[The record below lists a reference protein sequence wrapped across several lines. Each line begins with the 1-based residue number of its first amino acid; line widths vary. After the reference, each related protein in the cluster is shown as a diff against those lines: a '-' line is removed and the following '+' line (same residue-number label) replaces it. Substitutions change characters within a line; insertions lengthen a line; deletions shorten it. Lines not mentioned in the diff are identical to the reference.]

1 MNTNNQ
7 QFTISL
13 NSDDLKQIADD
24 TKRRFIEAAKQKATD
39 LTRGL
44 LADGKDYYNT
54 PKGAAYLLL
63 QEKLESQIL
72 EADTQ
77 KFAEE
82 YIKQNWNRHLTEAL
96 DKAMQHKANK
106 TAFQMLQAIPVIP
119 NAALQER
126 GGIQNVALY
135 KEGN

>member
-1 MNTNNQ
+1 MTANKSLFN
-7 QFTISL
+7 ISIDSHEL
-13 NSDDLKQIADD
+13 ECVVLEA
-24 TKRRFIEAAKQKATD
+24 KRRFIEAAKQKAND

-54 PKGAAYLLL
+54 PKGAAYLIL

-82 YIKQNWNRHLTEAL
+82 YIKQNWNRHLAEAL

-119 NAALQER
+119 NSALD
-126 GGIQNVALY
+126 
-135 KEGN
+135 KDGN